1 MQIPSFKIPSCVKE
15 LQAQPHSIGDKLRAD
30 SALCWIFSCSLFLF
44 PTQLIGRR
52 EGAEKSSLTFKV
64 LSLILDTQG
73 SLSVLLKLPPAAVS
87 GGAQTEA
94 QPCPGARSRRAPPG
108 PIPTDGAG
116 GTSRGGN
123 RGSNPGP
130 VLPDT

>member
-1 MQIPSFKIPSCVKE
+1 MKE
-15 LQAQPHSIGDKLRAD
+15 LQAQPHGIVDKLRAD

-44 PTQLIGRR
+44 PTQLIGGQ
-52 EGAEKSSLTFKV
+52 EGAEKSSLTFRV
-64 LSLILDTQG
+64 LNLILDTQG

-94 QPCPGARSRRAPPG
+94 QPCPGAAAAAPRPARSPPTGLGG
-108 PIPTDGAG
+108 PLVVEIGAA
-116 GTSRGGN
+116 T
-123 RGSNPGP
+123 PGP